1 MKTILLHG
9 LGQGPESWAAV
20 RAELGEGPDLLSPA
34 LTGLF
39 QNGEVSYPS
48 LFRGLEDYCGALAGP
63 LALCGLSLGG
73 VLVLDY
79 ALRHPDRVDRLALI
93 GAQFRMPTGLL
104 RVQDLAFRLMPAGMF
119 RSMGLPKADVLRLTR
134 SMAALDFQA
143 RLGELRCP
151 VLVACGERD
160 RANRAAALQMKEQI
174 PGAQLLLLEGAGHE
188 ANVDQPQA
196 LGRALRTFLE

>member
-34 LTGLF
+34 LTELF
-39 QNGEVSYPS
+39 PNGEVSYPS

-119 RSMGLPKADVLRLTR
+119 R
-134 SMAALDFQA
+134 
-143 RLGELRCP
+143 
-151 VLVACGERD
+151 
-160 RANRAAALQMKEQI
+160 
-174 PGAQLLLLEGAGHE
+174 
-188 ANVDQPQA
+188 
-196 LGRALRTFLE
+196 

>member
-34 LTGLF
+34 LTELF
-39 QNGEVSYPS
+39 PNGEV
-48 LFRGLEDYCGALAGP
+48 RGLEDYCGDLAGP

-73 VLVLDY
+73 VLALDY

-188 ANVDQPQA
+188 ANVDQPQV
-196 LGRALRTFLE
+196 LCRALRTFLE

>member
-1 MKTILLHG
+1 MQYLTTAAFAKLAGVNKKTLHYYD
-9 LGQGPESWAAV
+9 EI
-20 RAELGEGPDLLSPA
+20 
-34 LTGLF
+34 GLF
-39 QNGEVSYPS
+39 RP
-48 LFRGLEDYCGALAGP
+48 A
-63 LALCGLSLGG
+63 
-73 VLVLDY
+73 
-79 ALRHPDRVDRLALI
+79 RVNEKGYRFYSPVQLDRLALI

-188 ANVDQPQA
+188 ANVDQPQV